1 MTSMQSWMDKF
12 SALADNWY
20 FKDVVVLIML
30 VAVIRMFLGMR
41 RSEYWQSAAREVGR
55 RRMAVVA
62 FWILCAYSTVAVLDS
77 VGWHPA
83 LHGADGKIM
92 RDEQGRT
99 VYDPKGLSALDLVL
113 TPLRNAQEKTYSAPF
128 ARQQFTLEYVAGADG
143 ATHPEHPEL
152 KHPRMHPLGT
162 DTVGI
167 DILYQTLKGVRT
179 AMILGLL
186 TTLLAVPFAILFG
199 VTAGFYGGWVDDVV
213 QYIYSVLSSIPS
225 ILLVTA
231 FMVLFGRG
239 LPQLCI
245 VLGLASW
252 TGLCRVLRGETLK
265 LREAEFVQAAEAL
278 HVSRPRTIQTHII
291 PNLMHLVVI
300 STVLAF
306 SGRVLSE
313 AALTY
318 IGIGV
323 GADTYSWGRMIANAR
338 FELARDPLVWW
349 NLVASFI
356 FMFGLVLPA
365 NIFGDA
371 VRDALDPKLR
381 TR

>member
-1 MTSMQSWMDKF
+1 MEQLGTWWQSWYVQDAII
-12 SALADNWY
+12 ALAL
-20 FKDVVVLIML
+20 FGLFRM
-30 VAVIRMFLGMR
+30 IRAMR
-41 RSEYWQSAAREVGR
+41 RSEYWRAAAREVAR
-55 RRMAVVA
+55 RRMAVVS
-62 FWILCAYSTVAVLDS
+62 FWILCAYATIAVLDS
-77 VGWHPA
+77 IGWHPP
-83 LHGADGKIM
+83 LRGPDGAVM
-92 RDEQGRT
+92 RSDRGAV
-99 VYDPKGLSALDLVL
+99 VYDPRGLTALDLLL
-113 TPLRNAQEKTYSAPF
+113 TPLRLSQEKTYSAPL
-128 ARQQFTLEYVAGADG
+128 ARRQFTQEYVSR
-143 ATHPEHPEL
+143 PEGGTRPEFPAL
-152 KHPRMHPLGT
+152 KHPGRHPLGT
-162 DTVGI
+162 DTVGV

-186 TTLLAVPFAILFG
+186 TTLLIVPFAILFG
-199 VTAGFYGGWVDDVV
+199 VTAGYYGGWVDDIV
-213 QYIYSVLSSIPS
+213 QYVYSVLASIPF
-225 ILLVTA
+225 ILLATA

-239 LPQLCI
+239 LGQLCI
-245 VLGLASW
+245 VMGLASW

-278 HVSRPRTIQTHII
+278 HVSRPRIIRSHII
-291 PNLMHLVVI
+291 PNVMHLVVI
-300 STVLAF
+300 TTVLGF

-323 GADTYSWGRMIANAR
+323 GAETHSWGRMISTAR

-349 NLVASFI
+349 NLVASFL

-365 NIFGDA
+365 NVFGDA